1 MLPCRFHGWVHLTFR
16 FFILYV
22 RLIPFQDFSLVYVYQ
37 GRADHAFRLVCKYTN
52 PVCTLDILHVGLH
65 VMMESLEW
73 SVDLDADVISIA
85 KTNENFRLLYDS
97 KGRFTLH
104 HIDSEEAKVLA
115 ALLISNVHP
124 RFYQHFL

>member
-1 MLPCRFHGWVHLTFR
+1 MLPGRLHGWVLLT
-16 FFILYV
+16 
-22 RLIPFQDFSLVYVYQ
+22 YQ
-37 GRADHAFRLVCKYTN
+37 LKFRLHLVDVQSVVSFQFLSGGCSQAIYVALWAIRSIMWTLVC
-52 PVCTLDILHVGLH
+52 VMQSILC
-65 VMMESLEW
+65 
-73 SVDLDADVISIA
+73 SVYPYADVISIA

-124 RFYQHFL
+124 RFYLHFL